1 MTNSPG
7 VRHISVAAAVALA
20 GIEVAALAFQ
30 AAVPAEPHAF
40 LRAVGGFSPSDLAAL
55 ERGEPVAKVLN
66 TDRREVAVVGAV
78 RIRAARERLIDRH
91 RDVSKLQG
99 SDIVLELGTFSDMPG
114 VEDLRGLTP
123 EHYDL
128 ETIRDCKPGDCGVRV
143 SAETMARFAR
153 EVNWRAADWREQAGS
168 VWRRVLAEY
177 AAAYRATGAL
187 GDYRNKAT
195 PLSVAQEFDVLFDES
210 KYFSSAVPEFFA
222 HLQRFPRERLA
233 GAEDILYWKKDDI
246 GLRPITSITHLT
258 LYTPPANGAGP
269 RRPAL
274 IGTKQIYATHYFDA
288 GLGLTLA
295 FDDNAAG
302 FYMVSIN
309 RARTRS
315 LQSFMRTIVRS
326 MVLRRSRDALEHILR
341 STKHGLEKQETGGRS
356 QETGGRIQ

>member
-1 MTNSPG
+1 MNNPPG
-7 VRHISVAAAVALA
+7 FRQISLAAAVALV
-20 GIEVAALAFQ
+20 GVHVTALTRHGT
-30 AAVPAEPHAF
+30 PASASEPHTF
-40 LRAVGGFSPSDLAAL
+40 LRTVAGFSPSDLAAL
-55 ERGEPVAKVLN
+55 ERGEPVAKVLG
-66 TDRREVAVVGAV
+66 TERREVAIVGAI
-78 RIRAARERLIDRH
+78 RIKAARERLVNRY
-91 RDVSKLQG
+91 RDVSRLRG
-99 SDIVLELGTFSDMPG
+99 SDMVLELGMFGESPRADDLLSLTA
-114 VEDLRGLTP
+114 ED
-123 EHYDL
+123 YDL

-143 SAETMARFAR
+143 SAETMARFGR

-195 PLSVAQEFDVLFDES
+195 PLSVAEEFGVLFDES
-210 KYFSSAVPEFFA
+210 RYFSSAVPEFFA
-222 HLQRFPRERLA
+222 YLQEFPRGRLA

-258 LYTPPANGAGP
+258 MYTPPSDGAQP

-295 FDDNAAG
+295 FDDGAAG
-302 FYMVSIN
+302 FYMLSVN

-315 LQSFMRTIVRS
+315 LQSFMRTLVRS
-326 MVLRRSRDALEHILR
+326 MVLRKSRDAMEHILR
-341 STKHGLEKQETGGRS
+341 STKQALERPL
-356 QETGGRIQ
+356 

>member
-1 MTNSPG
+1 MSP
-7 VRHISVAAAVALA
+7 RSPSRRPRSA
-20 GIEVAALAFQ
+20 
-30 AAVPAEPHAF
+30 PEPHTF
-40 LRAVGGFSPSDLAAL
+40 LRTVGGFSPSDLAAL
-55 ERGEPVAKVLN
+55 ERGEPVAKVLD
-66 TDRREVAVVGAV
+66 TDRREVAVVGAI
-78 RIRAARERLIDRH
+78 RIKAARERLVDRH
-91 RDVSKLQG
+91 RDVSKPPRQRHRAG
-99 SDIVLELGTFSDMPG
+99 GGHVRRHPTRRRSAGPHAEN
-114 VEDLRGLTP
+114 
-123 EHYDL
+123 YDL

-153 EVNWRAADWREQAGS
+153 EVNWRAVDWREQAGAL
-168 VWRRVLAEY
+168 WRRVLAEY

-195 PLSVAQEFDVLFDES
+195 PLSVAEEFDVLFDES

-222 HLQRFPRERLA
+222 YLQGFPRERLA

-258 LYTPPANGAGP
+258 LYTPPSGGPQP

-295 FDDNAAG
+295 FDDSAAG
-302 FYMVSIN
+302 FYMVSVN

-315 LQSFMRTIVRS
+315 LQSFMRDDRPIDGPAAQPRCDGAHPAIDQAGAGKATVGVRRQNS
-326 MVLRRSRDALEHILR
+326 
-341 STKHGLEKQETGGRS
+341 GGRVIGVLDRHRS
-356 QETGGRIQ
+356 VSCLLSPEF